1 MTRTVKIGG
10 SLFVGVFVLALL
22 TLRLVGF
29 EPQYLDP
36 SGEEFAN
43 NNRIARPGFWLTGE
57 VAREVVTN
65 WDFVNNLDDPE
76 RRDTVM
82 LETRTW
88 YGIPHSVTIGIVGRG
103 EKLYI
108 HAHSDEN
115 RMQTPFPNDKLW
127 TRNVSRDPRVRLK
140 IGDTI
145 YEATVALMT
154 DRDEVA
160 VVMGRDPVRVER
172 GPDGREHVMS
182 VMPLL
187 ARVPAERPRLLGRFT
202 GRCLLTSMGPDGAVI
217 ADQRREAHTK
227 SSSLRENERG
237 MHIPAVWNRHWH
249 KPTDLYRRTPTT
261 NSGWD

>member
-1 MTRTVKIGG
+1 M
-10 SLFVGVFVLALL
+10 SVFLVLALL

-103 EKLYI
+103 DKLYI

-140 IGDTI
+140 MGDKI

-160 VVMGRDPVRVER
+160 GGDGQRPRNGRARARRTGACRV
-172 GPDGREHVMS
+172 GHA
-182 VMPLL
+182 LL
-187 ARVPAERPRLLGRFT
+187 ARVPAERPRLLGGFA
-202 GRCLLTSMGPDGAVI
+202 GRRLLTSTGPDGAVI
-217 ADQRREAHTK
+217 ADQRREADTK

-237 MHIPAVWNRHWH
+237 MHIPAVWNPHWH

-261 NSGWD
+261 NSGRD

>member
-10 SLFVGVFVLALL
+10 ALVVGVFVLALL

-36 SGEEFAN
+36 GGEEFAN
-43 NNRIARPGFWLTGE
+43 NNRIARPGLWLTGE
-57 VAREVVTN
+57 VSREVVTN
-65 WDFVNNLDDPE
+65 WEFVNNLDDPE

-103 EKLYI
+103 DKLYI

-140 IGDTI
+140 IDDKI

-160 VVMGRDPVRVER
+160 GVMGRDPVTVER
-172 GPDGREHVMS
+172 GPDGREHVKS
-182 VMPLL
+182 VMHYW
-187 ARVPAERPRLLGRFT
+187 RVFQRKV
-202 GRCLLTSMGPDGAVI
+202 PDYS
-217 ADQRREAHTK
+217 ADSQGVAF
-227 SSSLRENERG
+227 
-237 MHIPAVWNRHWH
+237 
-249 KPTDLYRRTPTT
+249 
-261 NSGWD
+261 